1 MERNLKKL
9 LLISIRIYQLT
20 LSSLIGGQCRFY
32 PSCSN
37 YALEA
42 INRHGLMR
50 GSCLSVSRLC
60 KCHPLHPGGVDLVP
74 ELKNNATLL
83 EK

>member
-1 MERNLKKL
+1 M
-9 LLISIRIYQLT
+9 IRLYQLT
-20 LSSLIGGQCRFY
+20 LSSFIGGQCRFY

-42 INRHGLMR
+42 INRHGSLH
-50 GSCLSVSRLC
+50 GTFLTVSRIC
-60 KCHPLHPGGVDLVP
+60 KCHPLHPGGVDPVP
-74 ELKNNATLL
+74 EYKNNATSL

>member
-1 MERNLKKL
+1 MLKKVL
-9 LLISIRIYQLT
+9 LKLIRLYQLT
-20 LSSLIGGQCRFY
+20 LSSFIGGQCRFY

-42 INRHGLMR
+42 INRHG
-50 GSCLSVSRLC
+50 SVHGTLLTISRIC
-60 KCHPLHPGGVDLVP
+60 KCHPLHPGGADPVP
-74 ELKNNATLL
+74 ECKNNTTLV